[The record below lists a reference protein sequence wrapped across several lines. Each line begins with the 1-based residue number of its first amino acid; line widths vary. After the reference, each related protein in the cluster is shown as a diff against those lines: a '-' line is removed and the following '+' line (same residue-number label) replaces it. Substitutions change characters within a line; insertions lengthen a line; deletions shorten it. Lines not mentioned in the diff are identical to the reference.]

1 MVSRYSMGEY
11 LNMLIE
17 KFSHYGKRPTTE
29 RRELILQPKKYQELD
44 GEGVGENKLTTL
56 PSENLK
62 RIKGQE

>member
-1 MVSRYSMGEY
+1 MKIMVSRYSMGEY

-29 RRELILQPKKYQELD
+29 RREPKKYQELD